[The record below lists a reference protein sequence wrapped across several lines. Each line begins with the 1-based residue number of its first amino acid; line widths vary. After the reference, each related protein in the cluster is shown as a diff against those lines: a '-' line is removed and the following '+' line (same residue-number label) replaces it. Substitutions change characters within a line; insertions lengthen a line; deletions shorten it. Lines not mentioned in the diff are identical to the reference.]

1 MTISIALEKAVVTGA
16 FGYTGKYIARRL
28 LREGKRV
35 LTLTAHPNRPHEFG
49 GRVEVAPLE
58 FQDPRGLVHSL
69 QGAGCLFNTYWV
81 RFNHGDVTFDRAVEN
96 TRILVEAAREAGV
109 RKLVHIS
116 VTNPSLD
123 SELAY
128 FRGKAELEKIVRSS
142 GIPYAILRPTIIFG
156 IEDILINNIAWL
168 LRHFPVFALPGSARY
183 RVQPVFVEN
192 VADLAIRASE
202 ESADSIR
209 DAVGPEIFTF
219 AEFVRLIAAATRS
232 KARIIHVNSGIALAL
247 TGLLGL
253 ALRDRI
259 LTREEVD
266 GLMADLLV
274 SAGPPTGETRF
285 SDWLRQHGE
294 TIGESYS
301 SEFAR
306 HYVSS

>member
-1 MTISIALEKAVVTGA
+1 MTISIALEKVVVTGA

-35 LTLTAHPNRPHEFG
+35 VTLTAHPHRPHEFG
-49 GRVEVAPLE
+49 GRVEIAPLE
-58 FQDPRGLVHSL
+58 FRDRHALVHSL
-69 QGAGCLFNTYWV
+69 RGAGCLFNTYWV
-81 RFNHGDVTFDRAVEN
+81 RFNHGDVTFERAVEN
-96 TRILVEAAREAGV
+96 TRILVEAAYEAGV

-116 VTNPSLD
+116 ITNPSLD
-123 SELAY
+123 SELLY
-128 FRGKAELEKIVRSS
+128 FRGKAELERIILSS

-156 IEDILINNIAWL
+156 TEDILINNIAWL
-168 LRHFPVFALPGSARY
+168 LRHFPVFALPGSGEY
-183 RVQPVFVEN
+183 RVQPVFVDD
-192 VADLAIRASE
+192 VAGLAVRASE

-219 AEFVRLIAAATRS
+219 AELVRRIAAATRS
-232 KARIIHVNSGIALAL
+232 KARIIHVNPRIALAM

-274 SAGPPTGETRF
+274 SAGPPTSETRF

-301 SEFAR
+301 SELAR
-306 HYVSS
+306 HYVFN